1 MSENKILEC
10 PGCGA
15 RITGGKRI
23 CDYCG
28 SEIKVPEVKKESP
41 GPTPEIQYNQQ
52 PQSQATS
59 QSYSRPAYIQPVQK
73 TTSGMAIASFVLS
86 LLGIFPIAFILGII
100 ASARISQPDSN
111 LTGRG
116 FAVTAIILSILQ
128 VLTLII
134 VYLYNST
141 VYAAY

>member
-10 PGCGA
+10 PSCGA

-41 GPTPEIQYNQQ
+41 VLAPEIQYNQQ

-59 QSYSRPAYIQPVQK
+59 QSYSRPVYIQPVQK

-86 LLGIFPIAFILGII
+86 LLGISPIAFILGII
-100 ASARISQPDSN
+100 ASARISQPNSN

-116 FAVTAIILSILQ
+116 FAITAIILSIIQTITL

-134 VYLYNST
+134 INLSQ
-141 VYAAY
+141 AR

>member
-10 PGCGA
+10 PSCGA
-15 RITGGKRI
+15 RITGGKMI

-28 SEIKVPEVKKESP
+28 SEIKEQEVKKESP
-41 GPTPEIQYNQQ
+41 VLVPEIQYNQR

-59 QSYSRPAYIQPVQK
+59 QSYSRPAYNHQPVQK

-86 LLGIFPIAFILGII
+86 LLGIVPIAFILGIV
-100 ASARISQPDSN
+100 ASARISQPNSN

-116 FAVTAIILSILQ
+116 FAITAIILSIIQ

-134 VYLYNST
+134 IYLSQQ
-141 VYAAY
+141 AIMR